1 MSLDSDLEW
10 AYAQTEDTVSVTYGA
25 FNTRGYKD
33 EFDQELAG
41 AGDVS
46 ERRTLL
52 QIRAGSIGT
61 FASITL
67 ESAIVAGGKNYLI
80 RDRQAIN
87 DGKEFRL
94 YLVEA

>member
-25 FNTRGYKD
+25 QETRGFLDK
-33 EFDQELAG
+33 FDQELTG

-46 ERRTLL
+46 ERRILL
-52 QIRAGSIGT
+52 QIRAGSLVNLV
-61 FASITL
+61 L
-67 ESAIVAGGKNYLI
+67 EAAIAAGGVNYLI
-80 RDRQAIN
+80 RDKQLVN
-87 DGKEFRL
+87 DGKELRL